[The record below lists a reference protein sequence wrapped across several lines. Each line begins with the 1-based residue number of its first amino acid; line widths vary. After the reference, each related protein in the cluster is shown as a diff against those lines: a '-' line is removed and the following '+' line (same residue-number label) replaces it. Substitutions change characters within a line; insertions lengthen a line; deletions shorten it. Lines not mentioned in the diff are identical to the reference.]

1 MYKIILKSD
10 KRTVTIELVVWK
22 NSKLDTVCVS
32 FLERGMNC
40 RLRLWQIR
48 QVNTKDGRI
57 VVNMK
62 QRKWMKGAAVAA
74 IAAMSMGMMAGCGGG
89 ADEQQYKV
97 GVVQLVQH
105 GALDLANQG
114 MIDGLKDNGFEEG
127 KNLTINQQNAQNDQ
141 SNLQNIAQQF
151 ISEDADVILAIATP
165 AAQVM
170 ASATE
175 DIPIVG
181 TAITSFPDAGL
192 VESNE
197 APGTNVTGTN
207 DMTPVAEQIDLLLQ
221 VVPDAK
227 TIGTIYTSSEKNSQ
241 IQIGILKEVAAERGL
256 TIEDRSIQTVND
268 IQQAAQSL
276 VGEVDALW
284 LPTDNNVA
292 SAMSQVIS
300 ITDEAGLVVL
310 GGEESQ
316 VTAGATLTYGI
327 NFYQI
332 GYDAGVMAAQILS
345 GESTPAEMPVQDP
358 SEFTLVIN
366 QDAVEILGIEI
377 PDELMEKAELV
388 KTEAK

>member
-1 MYKIILKSD
+1 
-10 KRTVTIELVVWK
+10 
-22 NSKLDTVCVS
+22 
-32 FLERGMNC
+32 
-40 RLRLWQIR
+40 
-48 QVNTKDGRI
+48 
-57 VVNMK
+57 MK
-62 QRKWMKGAAVAA
+62 QKKWMKGAAIAA
-74 IAAMSMGMMAGCGGG
+74 IAAMSMGMLAGCGG
-89 ADEQQYKV
+89 ADEQQYRV
-97 GVVQLVQH
+97 GIVQLVQH

-114 MIDGLKDNGFEEG
+114 MVDGLKDSGFEEG

-175 DIPIVG
+175 EIPIVG

-268 IQQAAQSL
+268 IQQAVQSL

-332 GYDAGVMAAQILS
+332 GYNAGVMAAQILN
-345 GESTPAEMPVQDP
+345 GESTPAEMPVQSP

-366 QDAVEILGIEI
+366 EDAVEILGIEI